1 MTQAMPAAGADPL
14 IGRRVLLVEDESM
27 IAMLIEDMLSEHGA
41 VVLGPAKRLDAALA
55 LAGSETI
62 DLGVLDLN
70 LAGEAVY
77 PVAEALARRGVPFL
91 FMTGYGQL
99 GILERWRDR
108 PSLAKPFRP
117 SQLADAL
124 RGLLATH
131 SP

>member
-1 MTQAMPAAGADPL
+1 
-14 IGRRVLLVEDESM
+14 
-27 IAMLIEDMLSEHGA
+27 MLIEDMLSEHGA

-55 LAGSETI
+55 LAGSEAI

-77 PVAEALARRGVPFL
+77 PVAEALAQRGVPFL

-99 GILERWRDR
+99 GIAERWRDR

-124 RGLLATH
+124 RGLLATDNR
-131 SP
+131 